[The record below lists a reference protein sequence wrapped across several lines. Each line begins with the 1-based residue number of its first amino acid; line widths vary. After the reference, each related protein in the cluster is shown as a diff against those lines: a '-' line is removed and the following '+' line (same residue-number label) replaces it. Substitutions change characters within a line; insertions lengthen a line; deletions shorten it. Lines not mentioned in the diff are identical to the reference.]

1 MRLLIAISGLHGTG
15 KSTFAQYLATQFR
28 LNYISAGKA
37 FREMARRKSY
47 SIIEY
52 SKLASIDVRIDFEI
66 DNMMREKAEKGNAI
80 LEGQLAAW
88 MVVEEAN
95 MKILLIAPVDVRIK
109 RIAKRDGLSL
119 DEARKKTLERE
130 DSEKN
135 RYLKYYGINL
145 NDVSIYDLI
154 FDTSLLNEERTMK
167 ILKDMVIDFLIKDH

>member
-66 DNMMREKAEKGNAI
+66 DNMMREKAEKGNTI